1 MATGALIGYGTLFA
15 ISTDGVSYTTL
26 AEVRSLNPPS
36 DNIEIIDATN
46 MDSPGR
52 RREYVSGF
60 IDGGEMTLELNFIPG
75 NSTDQTIRARVDAGT
90 AFYCRITWTT
100 GVVWTFLGI
109 PRSYEVN
116 APTDDIMTA
125 TLVVKMTAS
134 LTIT

>member
-1 MATGALIGYGTLFA
+1 
-15 ISTDGVSYTTL
+15 
-26 AEVRSLNPPS
+26 
-36 DNIEIIDATN
+36 
-46 MDSPGR
+46 MDSPNR

-75 NSTDQTIRARVDAGT
+75 NTTDQTIRARVDAGT